1 MAERKKTKRRSGP
14 KKTRRSVP
22 VRRRR
27 TDLFARFRKPRAE
40 FREDASGTALVKLLH
55 VTEQQRLHLLR
66 WVLYIVVCL
75 GALVVQDVIMS
86 RLRPLGATT
95 DLAPA
100 AIILIAVLEGS
111 EVGSVFALLTSVVYY
126 FSGTAPGAYSVG
138 FITALSLVLGLFRQ
152 KYLHRS
158 AGSIIICAGAAVF
171 LYEIGIFAAGISLG
185 LTRWGR
191 LFYFVLSGIY
201 SAAVMIPLYFLV
213 HRIGLIGGNQWK
225 E

>member
-1 MAERKKTKRRSGP
+1 MANRKKTRRRP
-14 KKTRRSVP
+14 PAKTRRSVP

-40 FREDASGTALVKLLH
+40 FREDASGTAFVKLLH
-55 VTEQQRLHLLR
+55 ITEQQRLKLLR
-66 WVLYIVVCL
+66 WFLYIAVCL

-86 RLRPLGATT
+86 RFRPFGATT

-100 AIILIAVLEGS
+100 AILLIAILEGS
-111 EVGSVFALLTSVVYY
+111 EIGSIFALLTSIVYY
-126 FSGTAPGAYSVG
+126 FSGTAPGAYCVG
-138 FITALSLVLGLFRQ
+138 AITVLGLAMSVVRQ
-152 KYLHRS
+152 EYLHRS
-158 AGSIIICAGAAVF
+158 AGSIIICSGAAVF
-171 LYEIGIFAAGISLG
+171 LYELSIFAAGIFLG

-191 LFYFVLSGIY
+191 LIYFILCGIY

-213 HRIGLIGGNQWK
+213 HRIGLIGGNKWK